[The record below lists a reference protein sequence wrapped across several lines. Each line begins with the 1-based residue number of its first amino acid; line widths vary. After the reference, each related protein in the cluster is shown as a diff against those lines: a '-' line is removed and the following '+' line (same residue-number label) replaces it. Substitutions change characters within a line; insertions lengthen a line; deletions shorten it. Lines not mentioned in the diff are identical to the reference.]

1 MSLNLTATL
10 CHTVFFWLKNP
21 NNKKDRFEF
30 ENAIKKLIRNN
41 HLSVSCH
48 LGTPADSEQRD
59 VVDSSYTYC
68 YIVNFP
74 SLEDQNK
81 YQIDPHH
88 LLFIEEAKH
97 LWAVSYTHLTLP
109 TNA

>member
-10 CHTVFFWLKNP
+10 YHTVFFWLKNP

-30 ENAIKKLIRNN
+30 EKAIKKLIRNN
-41 HLSVSCH
+41 HLSISYH

-97 LWAVSYTHLTLP
+97 LWDKVKVYDSLSI
-109 TNA
+109 

>member
-10 CHTVFFWLKNP
+10 YHTVFFWLKNP

-30 ENAIKKLIRNN
+30 EKAIKKLIRNN
-41 HLSVSCH
+41 HLSISCH
-48 LGTPADSEQRD
+48 LGIPADSEQRD
-59 VVDSSYTYC
+59 VIDTSYTYS

-74 SLEDQNK
+74 SLEAQNE

-88 LLFIEEAKH
+88 ILFIEEAKH
-97 LWAVSYTHLTLP
+97 LWVKVKVYDSIST
-109 TNA
+109 

>member
-1 MSLNLTATL
+1 MPLNTTATL
-10 CHTVFFWLKNP
+10 YHTVFFWLKNP

-30 ENAIKKLIRNN
+30 ENAIKKLIRNS
-41 HLSVSCH
+41 HLSLSCH

-97 LWAVSYTHLTLP
+97 LWEKVKVYDSLSI
-109 TNA
+109 